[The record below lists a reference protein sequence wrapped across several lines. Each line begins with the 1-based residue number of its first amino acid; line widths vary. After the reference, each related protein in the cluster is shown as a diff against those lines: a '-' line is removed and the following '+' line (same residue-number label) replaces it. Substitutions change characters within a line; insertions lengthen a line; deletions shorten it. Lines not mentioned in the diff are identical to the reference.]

1 MQKRT
6 LTLWL
11 TLMVLLMAGCSSP
24 TPEATPTP
32 TRTAIPVVT
41 PIPLPTVTATPAA
54 VAQEAT
60 PFPLDVDPLTGLKV
74 EDPGLLEHSPLAI
87 KVSNSP
93 EVRPQSG
100 LSSADLVF
108 EHFAEGGIT
117 RFTAVFYGKM
127 PERVGSVRSGRLID
141 LEIPA
146 MYQAVFSFSGASS
159 GVKDQMRASDLFP
172 NQIVAPDFGVGEPY
186 FYRVPR
192 EGVAFEHT
200 LFADPES
207 LHELAAER
215 GVDKRPD
222 FPSLMRF
229 SEALPQG
236 VGMTDI
242 TYFEVNYLTGTC
254 TAEWRY
260 DSTKGAWL
268 RSTVGQPH
276 TDYLTGEQLA
286 FPNVIVLYANHV
298 ETDILED
305 TWGGGH
311 MSIQIQVWGSNQALV
326 FRDGKMLQGYWKR
339 EARNDMLTFWDGA
352 GNPLPLKPGSTW
364 FQVVPLDTQSE
375 QLQQGQLKFTP

>member
-1 MQKRT
+1 
-6 LTLWL
+6 
-11 TLMVLLMAGCSSP
+11 
-24 TPEATPTP
+24 
-32 TRTAIPVVT
+32 
-41 PIPLPTVTATPAA
+41 
-54 VAQEAT
+54 
-60 PFPLDVDPLTGLKV
+60 
-74 EDPGLLEHSPLAI
+74 
-87 KVSNSP
+87 
-93 EVRPQSG
+93 

-207 LHELAAER
+207 LHALAAER

-222 FPSLMRF
+222 FPSLMASRGPA
-229 SEALPQG
+229 SRR
-236 VGMTDI
+236 GMTDI

-298 ETDILED
+298 ETDIWRIPGVAAICRFRSRSGDPIRLWSSGMGRCCKD
-305 TWGGGH
+305 TG
-311 MSIQIQVWGSNQALV
+311 N
-326 FRDGKMLQGYWKR
+326 GKRAMTCSPSGM
-339 EARNDMLTFWDGA
+339 ARAIRCLSSRA
-352 GNPLPLKPGSTW
+352 APGSRW
-364 FQVVPLDTQSE
+364 SHWIHNPSSSIKDS
-375 QLQQGQLKFTP
+375 